1 VGRVNLSGLV
11 VEHET
16 GYRASN
22 ATILDLWARSP
33 FVADQLAALY
43 PDVKV
48 HRGDPP
54 ADEEALSWPT

>member
-1 VGRVNLSGLV
+1 LV

-33 FVADQLAALY
+33 FVADRLATLY
-43 PDVKV
+43 PDVTV

-54 ADEEALSWPT
+54 DDEEALAWPT

>member
-1 VGRVNLSGLV
+1 V
-11 VEHET
+11 VEHES

-22 ATILDLWARSP
+22 ATILELWVRSP
-33 FVADQLAALY
+33 FVADQLSSLY

-54 ADEEALSWPT
+54 PDEEALSWPT

>member
-1 VGRVNLSGLV
+1 LV

-33 FVADQLAALY
+33 FVADQLATLY
-43 PDVKV
+43 PDVTV

-54 ADEEALSWPT
+54 DDEEAASWPT